1 MRQSTTDNNISLHHI
16 QLQQLQ
22 NEVENVKSQ
31 YGKVIEMMANEIKMQ
46 NHKIDAL
53 TNYNNLLIHSMN
65 ALHRLS

>member
-1 MRQSTTDNNISLHHI
+1 MTDNNLSLHHI

-31 YGKVIEMMANEIKMQ
+31 YGKVIEVMANEIKMQ